1 MFYFL
6 LVLFFAIPVFIVLP
20 TKIIGKKNVPK
31 KGGVILCGNHQSNHD
46 VILMMM
52 HFRRQKNL
60 AKIELKKA
68 FLVGPVL
75 AALGTIFID
84 RDKPGI
90 EAFKQVNK
98 HLKGGGAIN
107 MYPEGTRRITS
118 EDSLAAKNGAV
129 MFAMKND
136 VSVVP
141 YAIIRKP
148 RWFRKNVIVVG
159 EPFKFEQE
167 KITKE
172 VLEKNGKLLCDKIVK
187 IRNDYLKEHPKMAK
201 KVERENEKLKKK
213 SAKK

>member
-6 LVLFFAIPVFIVLP
+6 LVVFFAIPVFILLP

-46 VILMMM
+46 VILIMM
-52 HFRRQKNL
+52 HFRKAKNL
-60 AKIELKKA
+60 AKIQLKKT
-68 FLVGPVL
+68 FLVGTVL
-75 AALGTIFID
+75 SALGTIFID

-90 EAFKQVNK
+90 EAFKKVNK
-98 HLKGGGAIN
+98 HLKAGGAIN

-118 EDSLAAKNGAV
+118 SDNLAAKNGAV

-136 VSVVP
+136 VPIVP

-159 EPFKFEQE
+159 EPFKFENE

-172 VLEKNGKLLCDKIVK
+172 VLEKNGKILSDKIID
-187 IRNDYLKEHPKMAK
+187 IRNNYLKEHEKFAK
-201 KVERENEKLKKK
+201 IVAKENAKLKTK